1 MVPCALGE
9 AGAMPIQL
17 GVVLPSSAGS
27 VRHAMLQPALRQP
40 IVQEAPRTSRT
51 ASLDEPH
58 AGSALIGTSIGWVA
72 GQGRGQ
78 GRGQGLS
85 AAGGTRLMDEA
96 DDSSTCP
103 RQKKTIRDCTD
114 VICSTQKK
122 RSEIVLMLF
131 AALYV
136 YTIKIRDPRSHGR
149 IQKND
154 QRSSNPHR
162 H

>member
-1 MVPCALGE
+1 
-9 AGAMPIQL
+9 
-17 GVVLPSSAGS
+17 
-27 VRHAMLQPALRQP
+27 
-40 IVQEAPRTSRT
+40 
-51 ASLDEPH
+51 
-58 AGSALIGTSIGWVA
+58 
-72 GQGRGQ
+72 
-78 GRGQGLS
+78 
-85 AAGGTRLMDEA
+85 MDEA

-103 RQKKTIRDCTD
+103 RQK
-114 VICSTQKK
+114 KK